1 MILGIGI
8 DIVEVDRIGAAIART
23 AFQERVYTPAEREYC
38 DSRGAQRPASYAA
51 RFAAKE
57 AVMKAL
63 GTGLRGGT
71 WQDIEILL
79 NELGRPEVRLRGY
92 FAARAAELA
101 VSKVHVSLSHT
112 RDYAAAQAVAEG
124 GTDP

>member
-1 MILGIGI
+1 
-8 DIVEVDRIGAAIART
+8 
-23 AFQERVYTPAEREYC
+23 
-38 DSRGAQRPASYAA
+38 
-51 RFAAKE
+51 
-57 AVMKAL
+57 MKAL

-79 NELGRPEVRLRGY
+79 NELGRPEVRLTGY